1 MNNER
6 RFTEWLKNNNVANVN
21 DIVQYLKFV
30 NRKYN
35 SDSDEQVDFFRN
47 PDLFKEYQNKDIL
60 KNIFKNEI
68 KDLNVGY
75 KDEVL
80 SSLLLLLDQNNAASL
95 YYGFILESNLS
106 EESKKDKTEES
117 DHQDISF
124 DYDSCIEGGIN
135 KIFYGAPGTGKSYK
149 VNEKFS
155 DYNRITFH
163 PEITYFDFIGGLRPI
178 QNDDTGS
185 INYNFA
191 PGTFVDTLISALK
204 SPEKKHGL
212 IIEELNRANTAAVF
226 GDVFQ
231 LLDRDDKGLSIYP
244 ILNKDISKYIFE
256 KTGYDITKIRIP
268 SNMSI
273 IATMNSA
280 DQGVYVLDSAFK
292 RRWEFEY
299 LPINFANNE
308 LSDVEVA
315 GFDIPWQVLGEELN
329 NHLSEILKIDEDKL
343 IGQRFLTKYEM
354 QNIDTVSSKLLMYL
368 WDDVVRYNREQV
380 FVESNSFA
388 KLITLFKAK
397 GLACFV
403 PGITSRIKS
412 VDISEV
418 DEISE

>member
-1 MNNER
+1 MNNEQK
-6 RFTEWLKNNNVANVN
+6 FKEWLQTNEVPNVN

-35 SDSDEQVDFFRN
+35 SENDEQVDFFIN
-47 PDLFKEYQNKDIL
+47 PNLFKEYQNREIL
-60 KNIFKNEI
+60 KNIFKDEI

-80 SSLLLLLDQNNAASL
+80 SSILLLLDQNNAASL

-106 EESKKDKTEES
+106 EEQSKDETEVI
-117 DHQDISF
+117 DDQCLSF
-124 DYDSCIEGGIN
+124 DYSTCIDGGIN

-149 VNEKFS
+149 VNENFP

-178 QNDDTGS
+178 QNDNTGS
-185 INYNFA
+185 INYDFVSG
-191 PGTFVDTLISALK
+191 PFVDTLISALN
-204 SPEKKHGL
+204 SPEKSHGL

-226 GDVFQ
+226 GDIFQ
-231 LLDRDDKGLSIYP
+231 LLDRDDTGLSKYP
-244 ILNKDISKYIFE
+244 ILNKDISKYICE
-256 KTGYDITKIRIP
+256 KTGYDIDKIRIP

-299 LPINFANNE
+299 LPIDFSNNE
-308 LSDVEVA
+308 LSDVKIA
-315 GFDIPWQVLGEELN
+315 GFDITWQTLGEELN
-329 NHLSEILKIDEDKL
+329 NHLTEILNINEDKL
-343 IGQRFLTKYEM
+343 IGQRFLTKNEM
-354 QNIDTVSSKLLMYL
+354 QNIDIVSSKLLMYL

-388 KLITLFKAK
+388 KLIALFKSK
-397 GLACFV
+397 GLDCFV
-403 PGITSRIKS
+403 PGITSRVKE
-412 VDISEV
+412 VKGSEV
-418 DEISE
+418 DKISE